1 MATNKIFLNGRNTIN
16 HTLTLGEYHNKMEI
30 IIALQLQICWAKTQI
45 NCLGPATRLDPIHC
59 RLSSRGPCNC
69 VLYSFKIEHI
79 LIVSINQWL
88 MNVKQFKVFDTLYQ
102 KLFPKTFLCP
112 FKTTVQENKKI
123 HFRILG
129 TQNYTYLIE
138 LDSRNCPIFVASP
151 ADCKKLPNWA
161 RCWCVCPL
169 ELQTK
174 VAKITRSFT
183 ITEKASARPSW

>member
-59 RLSSRGPCNC
+59 RLSSWGHSPKTVCIYPP
-69 VLYSFKIEHI
+69 LEMELI

-102 KLFPKTFLCP
+102 KLFPKLFFVREWTWTFL

-138 LDSRNCPIFVASP
+138 LDWRNCPIFVASP
-151 ADCKKLPNWA
+151 ADCRKLPNWA

-174 VAKITRSFT
+174 VAKIM
-183 ITEKASARPSW
+183 